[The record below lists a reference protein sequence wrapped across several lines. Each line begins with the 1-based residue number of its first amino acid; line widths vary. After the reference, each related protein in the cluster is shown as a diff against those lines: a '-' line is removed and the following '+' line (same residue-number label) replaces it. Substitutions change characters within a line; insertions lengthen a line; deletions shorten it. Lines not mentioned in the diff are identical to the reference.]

1 MKNRIDSILLGLLW
15 LLAVTLGASFWF
27 NTNYGFNIFSA
38 PHWQYLAY
46 LQAAQMPVKTGF
58 YISLAAAVFVAILG
72 LYILVRPR
80 FKKIRLP
87 IIKLRKHAKTD
98 GGNAKTQTNVVAAPP
113 PPATATDTT
122 QSVVVLPPAQSPA
135 KTNSDVATQPRPM
148 PSSARPPRLHLPT
161 MSGSHISTPP
171 APTLTEAPIAPLAAP
186 IPSQDQPEIR
196 NIFERAGY
204 TVKKNIKIAGVPTA
218 LIAIG
223 TNETLWIGSVG
234 VKTSDLRRA
243 MDYLSQVFSDTLDDI
258 YIGINGFVISAP
270 DAATSEF
277 QDILMFNTTTELGK
291 YMASHKNPPV
301 PSDDQGNFDAYSEY
315 IDTVINYVG
324 KL

>member
-1 MKNRIDSILLGLLW
+1 MKSRIDSILLGLLW
-15 LLAVTLGASFWF
+15 LLAVTLGTSFWF

-58 YISLAAAVFVAILG
+58 YISLAVAVFIAILG

-87 IIKLRKHAKTD
+87 IIKLRRRAKTN
-98 GGNAKTQTNVVAAPP
+98 GENKKTQTELVAPPTVAATN
-113 PPATATDTT
+113 ATK
-122 QSVVVLPPAQSPA
+122 SVVVMPP
-135 KTNSDVATQPRPM
+135 
-148 PSSARPPRLHLPT
+148 ARPPRLHLPT
-161 MSGSHISTPP
+161 MNNSHISAPP
-171 APTLTEAPIAPLAAP
+171 APTLTTTSIAPLGTP

-204 TVKKNIKIAGVPTA
+204 TVKKNVKIAGVPTA

-234 VKTSDLRRA
+234 IKTTDLRRA
-243 MDYLSQVFSDTLDDI
+243 MDHLAQVFSDTLDDI

-277 QDILMFNTTTELGK
+277 QDILMFNTAAELSE
-291 YMASHKNPPV
+291 YMAAHPNPPV

-324 KL
+324 KI

>member
-1 MKNRIDSILLGLLW
+1 MKSRIDSILLGLLW
-15 LLAVTLGASFWF
+15 LLAVTLGTSFWF

-58 YISLAAAVFVAILG
+58 YISLAVAVFIAILG

-87 IIKLRKHAKTD
+87 IIKLRRLAKTN
-98 GGNAKTQTNVVAAPP
+98 GENKKTQTELVAPPTVAATN
-113 PPATATDTT
+113 AT
-122 QSVVVLPPAQSPA
+122 QSVVVMPPAQSPTT
-135 KTNSDVATQPRPM
+135 TNTDANTEPHAM

-161 MSGSHISTPP
+161 MNNSHISAPP
-171 APTLTEAPIAPLAAP
+171 APTLTTTSIAPLGTP

-204 TVKKNIKIAGVPTA
+204 TVKKNVKIAGVPTA

-234 VKTSDLRRA
+234 IKTTDLRRA
-243 MDYLSQVFSDTLDDI
+243 MDHLAQVFSDTLDDI

-277 QDILMFNTTTELGK
+277 QDILMFNTAAELSE
-291 YMASHKNPPV
+291 YMAAHPNPPV

-324 KL
+324 KI